1 MLGLFTNSISMT
13 IIRPT
18 CCSECGAAVSEI
30 RIGCEDTLNLIRP
43 RNVIEFE
50 GLGASDPELKLKI
63 DNLDVFVGWIEET
76 GARDLHRFEGP
87 CDFAMAAMFSAL
99 NALIA
104 ASFNAS
110 SAELVRVCLAE
121 IAKLGTGVTA
131 KLRKS
136 GRDAI
141 CPRGPGSVELVGCV
155 RYEAAANWSWAI
167 ASNR

>member
-1 MLGLFTNSISMT
+1 MLGLFTNSINAT

-18 CCSECGAAVSEI
+18 CCSGCGTAVSEI
-30 RIGCEDTLNLIRP
+30 RISCEDTLNFIQP

-50 GLGASDPELKLKI
+50 GLAASNPELKLKI
-63 DNLDVFVGWIEET
+63 DNLDQFVDWIEKT
-76 GARDLHRFEGP
+76 GARDLHRLEGP
-87 CDFAMAAMFSAL
+87 CDFALAAMFSAL

-104 ASFNAS
+104 APSNAS

-136 GRDAI
+136 GRDAM
-141 CPRGPGSVELVGCV
+141 CSRGPGSVELVGCV
-155 RYEAAANWSWAI
+155 HYQTAANWSWAI
-167 ASNR
+167 APNR